1 MTTQNP
7 PIEEV
12 DTQALIN
19 DLPRVLFNTMAVQFT
34 SIGLAKADIDA
45 ALFQVATRLG
55 AIVCTGNGHLSGLA
69 AEANSEQFYKEL
81 LNQINQVEPP
91 KAKPIPKFS
100 PYLN

>member
-7 PIEEV
+7 LIEEV
-12 DTQALIN
+12 DAQALIN
-19 DLPRVLFNTMAVQFT
+19 DLPRVLFNTMSVQFT
-34 SIGLAKADIDA
+34 SIGLTKADIDA

-55 AIVCTGNGHLSGLA
+55 ARVCTGNGHLSGLA

-81 LNQINQVEPP
+81 LNQLNQVEPP
-91 KAKPIPKFS
+91 KAKPVPKFS